1 VNRRARAGVALAA
14 GLSLLAAACGDD
26 DSDNVVTMVV
36 YDSYPDDSTDEPNPL
51 QIALDEFTA
60 DTGIDVELLKSQDAG
75 TMLSKAVLTAGNPE
89 GDVMWG
95 VDNTL
100 LSRAIESRVFDPYR
114 SPAADQL
121 DPQFTS
127 LVPNGEATP
136 VDYGDVC
143 VNYDIAALDAAGLQ
157 PPTSFEQLAEPEY
170 ASRLVVEN
178 AATSS
183 PGLAFL
189 LATIATFG
197 DDGWEQY
204 WTDLT
209 DNGVLVVDGW
219 NEAYYGSF
227 TRAGG
232 DRPLVV
238 SYGSSP
244 PFEVLSAS
252 EPMTEAPTGVVADTC
267 FRQVEFAGVL
277 RGTDNPEGAHQLIDF
292 LVSERYQRE
301 VALNLFVFPVN
312 PAVTLDPAFVQ
323 FATIPTDPLTLDP
336 AVIDAN
342 REAWIDRWIEIVS

>member
-1 VNRRARAGVALAA
+1 VSRRSLAAAIGVAL
-14 GLSLLAAACGDD
+14 SLFVVACGGDD
-26 DSDNVVTMVV
+26 DSGKVVTMVV
-36 YDSYPDDSTDEPNPL
+36 YDSYPDDSAKKPNPL

-60 DTGIDVELLKSQDAG
+60 DTGIDVHLLKSQDAG

-100 LSRAIESRVFDPYR
+100 LSRAIESKVFDAYK
-114 SPAADQL
+114 SPSVDAV
-121 DPQFTS
+121 DPKFTS

-143 VNYDIAALDAAGLQ
+143 VNYDIAALKAAGLQ
-157 PPTSFEQLAEPEY
+157 PPTSFEQLAQPEY

-183 PGLAFL
+183 PGLVFL
-189 LATIATFG
+189 LATIAKFG
-197 DDGWEQY
+197 EDGWEQY
-204 WTDLT
+204 WTELAK
-209 DNGVLVVDGW
+209 NGVKVVDGW
-219 NEAYYGSF
+219 EEAYYGSF

-244 PFEVLSAS
+244 PYEVLDST
-252 EPMTEAPTGVVADTC
+252 EPLTEAPTGVVAATC

-277 RGTDNPEGAHQLIDF
+277 RGTHNPDGARKLIDF
-292 LVSERYQRE
+292 LLSERYQRE

-312 PAVTLDPAFVQ
+312 PTVTLDPAFVKY
-323 FATIPTDPLTLDP
+323 ATIPADPLTLDP

-342 REAWIDRWIEIVS
+342 REAWIDRWTEIVS